1 MKKVILWALLVSC
14 TSTLVSH
21 ADSTTSANLLN
32 NNTFNENTDGW
43 TLSDSNVKRDANSYN
58 DAGNSPTVRF
68 KGQNSTITQSVDTS
82 SLEADKEITDITI
95 KYHGYGCGNTGNQW
109 CTAGADDT
117 VVTNV
122 TLSNGTDSEVSTN
135 TVAVPFEDG
144 WTHHSFTES
153 INDTFITDETSI
165 TFTLQ
170 GIDTGDS
177 NSWLG
182 PITDNYELL
191 ITYQDFVVQ
200 QQVEEQIQQQVVQ
213 EVVQQVVQEIVEQ
226 QVIQEVVEQQVVQ
239 EIVEQQVVQEIVEQQ
254 IVEEVVQQQII
265 QEIVEQEVINTMV
278 GGLDLDISITNDII
292 LDQSIVEIRP
302 IEIEI
307 PIDMGIDVNMD
318 TGSDMDMDM
327 NMNMANIEMPA
338 DINLQSQ
345 PIEIEIPQQID
356 TIVEIRVA
364 PVIPT
369 DIPDLANLTSI
380 DEVQEIQEMPV
391 IKIPVSADLE
401 VEMEMDSVEIEQPE
415 ELNSSN
421 MEEDLAEMQ
430 DDIIESVDELIEV
443 EVEVENEIQEP
454 EEVAENKE
462 NNNES
467 KETTAEDG
475 GDEKSQLSKS
485 SETEVKSDDSKV
497 VKKSK
502 SKDSKKSKKNDV
514 KKSTVKKDK
523 SEPKTKTVVQ
533 KSNTESSPGV
543 LSIDSLGHMVLPAAY
558 LQTLQDTLK
567 IVETVSITQ
576 DMIYEQN
583 TYDLVQFTFESS
595 FGGDSPDRFN
605 SLLGVESRY
614 QSPTY
619 RNSGQ

>member
-1 MKKVILWALLVSC
+1 M
-14 TSTLVSH
+14 
-21 ADSTTSANLLN
+21 
-32 NNTFNENTDGW
+32 
-43 TLSDSNVKRDANSYN
+43 
-58 DAGNSPTVRF
+58 RF

-135 TVAVPFEDG
+135 TIAVPFEDG
-144 WTHHSFTES
+144 WTHHSFTQS
-153 INDTFITDETSI
+153 INDTFITDETSV

-200 QQVEEQIQQQVVQ
+200 QQVEEQIQ
-213 EVVQQVVQEIVEQ
+213 
-226 QVIQEVVEQQVVQ
+226 
-239 EIVEQQVVQEIVEQQ
+239 QQVVQEIVEQQ

-307 PIDMGIDVNMD
+307 PMDMSIDMNMD
-318 TGSDMDMDM
+318 MGVDMDM

-338 DINLQSQ
+338 DVNLQSQ
-345 PIEIEIPQQID
+345 PIEIEVPQQID
-356 TIVEIRVA
+356 MTVEIRVA

-391 IKIPVSADLE
+391 IEIPVSADLE
-401 VEMEMDSVEIEQPE
+401 VEMEMDSVEMEQPE
-415 ELNSSN
+415 ELNNST
-421 MEEDLAEMQ
+421 MEEDLVEMN
-430 DDIIESVDELIEV
+430 DEIIENVDEV
-443 EVEVENEIQEP
+443 V

-502 SKDSKKSKKNDV
+502 PKDSKKNKKDDV

-523 SEPKTKTVVQ
+523 PKPKTKTVVQ
-533 KSNTESSPGV
+533 KSKTESSPDV
-543 LSIDSLGHMVLPAAY
+543 LSIDSLGHMELPAAY
-558 LQTLQDTLK
+558 LQVLQDTIK

-595 FGGDSPDRFN
+595 FGGDSPDRFD
-605 SLLGVESRY
+605 SLLGVQSRY